1 MMVKRSLQRRLTVM
15 LGGAILISGLLSG
28 LISFVLAYSEA
39 KEFQDDTLRQ
49 IALLTSRSGG
59 VLPENEGLRH
69 NNAKT
74 SLDDTD
80 ARINILHLPGE
91 ARPTWLVE
99 NLSPGLHTLRIGGER
114 SRIFLQKDVSGK
126 ITVVIQPTDIRDELA
141 INSAL
146 RTFAPLVIFL
156 PVMAWLIM
164 RIVRNELIPIGN
176 LAGYLDAQ
184 PTDRPRPLPDKD
196 VPDEIIPFVHAINR
210 LLDRVVTLLGQQR
223 RFIADAAHE
232 LRTPLTALSIQVQN
246 LRQAGSLESMKERI
260 LPLQDGI
267 ERARRLTEQLLNLAR
282 VQAETAEPASV
293 NISEM
298 ARGLIAEY
306 LPMAETKN
314 IDLGLDEVAQLILPG
329 TPENFRLILK
339 NGLENALQH
348 IPEGGEVTIKLLYS
362 NDDQSGFEILDNGP
376 GIPVSELGR
385 VLNPFYRLPGKT
397 GGGSGLGLAIAI
409 EAAACQSGSVS
420 LLNRPEGS
428 GLIFRYL
435 QGAKS

>member
-1 MMVKRSLQRRLTVM
+1 M

-126 ITVVIQPTDIRDELA
+126 ITVVTQPTDIRDELA

-146 RTFAPLVIFL
+146 RTFAPLVFFL
-156 PVMAWLIM
+156 PIMAWLIM
-164 RIVRNELIPIGN
+164 RIVRNELIPLGN

-184 PTDRPRPLPDKD
+184 PTDQPRPLPDKD
-196 VPDEIIPFVHAINR
+196 IPSEILPFVHAINR
-210 LLDRVVTLLGQQR
+210 LLERVITLMGQQR
-223 RFIADAAHE
+223 HFIADAAHE

-246 LRQAGSLESMKERI
+246 LRQAGSLEGMKERI

-267 ERARRLTEQLLNLAR
+267 DRARKLMEQLLNLAR
-282 VQAETAEPASV
+282 IQAGTAETTSV
-293 NISEM
+293 DISEM

-314 IDLGLDEVAQLILPG
+314 IDLGLDEVAPLTLSG
-329 TPENFRLILK
+329 APENFRLILR
-339 NGLENALQH
+339 NGLDNALQYV
-348 IPEGGEVTIKLLYS
+348 PEGGEVTIRLLS
-362 NDDQSGFEILDNGP
+362 SSDDGSGFEILDSGP
-376 GIPVSELGR
+376 GIPVFEQKH
-385 VLNPFYRLPGKT
+385 VFDPFYRLSGEA
-397 GGGSGLGLAIAI
+397 GQGSGLGLAIAM
-409 EAAACQSGSVS
+409 EAAVSQGGSLT

-428 GLIFRYL
+428 GFIFRYL
-435 QGAKS
+435 HRCTL

>member
-1 MMVKRSLQRRLTVM
+1 M
-15 LGGAILISGLLSG
+15 
-28 LISFVLAYSEA
+28 
-39 KEFQDDTLRQ
+39 
-49 IALLTSRSGG
+49 
-59 VLPENEGLRH
+59 
-69 NNAKT
+69 
-74 SLDDTD
+74 
-80 ARINILHLPGE
+80 
-91 ARPTWLVE
+91 
-99 NLSPGLHTLRIGGER
+99 
-114 SRIFLQKDVSGK
+114 
-126 ITVVIQPTDIRDELA
+126 
-141 INSAL
+141 
-146 RTFAPLVIFL
+146 
-156 PVMAWLIM
+156 
-164 RIVRNELIPIGN
+164 
-176 LAGYLDAQ
+176 
-184 PTDRPRPLPDKD
+184 
-196 VPDEIIPFVHAINR
+196 HAINR